1 MMDKKGFTEH
11 FFIIAGE
18 VSGDIHGSKLISA
31 IRKINT
37 QSSFTGIGGDL
48 MASAGLQ
55 VRYHIR
61 QMAFLGI
68 GEIIRHLP
76 FIRRVLNDIRNTLIK
91 EAPRA
96 VILIDYPG
104 FNLKVARQAYKLGI
118 PVIYYISPQLWAW
131 GRRRVKKIRR
141 YISKML
147 VIFPFEVDFYAGYQI
162 DATYVGH
169 PLVDEFSQ
177 DLQVQGEKNGERILG
192 LLPGSRIHELNQLLP
207 DMIHTT
213 RILKKEGYIDSA
225 IIATVDSIPKS
236 VYQEFLEDEEDIEL
250 LKNDGNAFYSRLDI
264 ALVSSGTAT
273 LETGYFQVPMVIVY
287 RVNRLTWILG
297 RFLVKLNFIGLANI
311 VAGEKICPELLQN
324 DFTAQSAAH
333 HLIELLN
340 DQKNHEIRKKL
351 AVIKEKL
358 GPPGASARAAQ
369 EIITFLSQHK

>member
-1 MMDKKGFTEH
+1 MMNKKGFTEH

-31 IRKINT
+31 IRKINR

-55 VRYHIR
+55 VRYHIK

-76 FIRRVLNDIRNTLIK
+76 FIRRVLNDVRLTLIK
-91 EAPRA
+91 EKPRA

-104 FNLKVARQAYKLGI
+104 FNLKVARQAHNLGI

-131 GRRRVKKIRR
+131 GKRRVKKIRR
-141 YISKML
+141 YVSKML
-147 VIFPFEVDFYAGYQI
+147 VIFPFEVEFYARYQI

-177 DLQVQGEKNGERILG
+177 DIQVKKEKNRKCILG

-207 DMIHTT
+207 DMLQTT
-213 RILKKEGYIDSA
+213 RILKKEGCIDSA
-225 IIATVDSIPKS
+225 IIATVDNIPISI
-236 VYQEFLEDEEDIEL
+236 YEEFLQDQEAIEL
-250 LKNDGNAFYSRLDI
+250 HKNDGDAFYSRLDI

-297 RFLVKLNFIGLANI
+297 RLLVKLDFIGLANI
-311 VAGEKICPELLQN
+311 VAGEKICPELLQD
-324 DFTAQSAAH
+324 DFTAQTAA
-333 HLIELLN
+333 LYLTDLLN
-340 DQKNHEIRKKL
+340 DQKNQEIRTKL
-351 AVIKEKL
+351 AIIKEKL

-369 EIITFLSQHK
+369 EIVTFLSQQK